1 MNTTPKLEAPG
12 VIMIDTK
19 HSHNIGGAIR
29 ACSCFGVKSLVWT
42 GVRIELDRFARL
54 PREERRLWVKSP
66 KLWREWV
73 NAEDAP
79 EPEQKKRRWL
89 ESVFPRLGR
98 KK

>member
-1 MNTTPKLEAPG
+1 MRPPQPTPTSVWYSICSGHGNNQTEETCPRCQVGQWIDPEDPYEKLL
-12 VIMIDTK
+12 
-19 HSHNIGGAIR
+19 H
-29 ACSCFGVKSLVWT
+29 W
-42 GVRIELDRFARL
+42 
-54 PREERRLWVKSP
+54 LWVKSP